1 MAIPVIP
8 LETGVIAANL
18 NHFPPLPQL
27 MSRSSSRSRKPR
39 PRKLWQT
46 IGLLILL
53 GAAYWYQQRF
63 GSDEAEPGSKDAPA
77 KTSQTSPAGSSAVV
91 KKVNGYDRLDDCR
104 LVEHRNN
111 DGDSFMVRHGNR
123 TFELRLYYVDS
134 AEKYLSDRYEN
145 QRRRVGEQ
153 ARDFGG
159 ITIDQTVELG
169 QKAKSH
175 TLGLITGKPF
185 TVYTKWEQV
194 YDGERYYCF
203 LQLPGSEE
211 YLSEELVEH
220 GLARIHTKGEAT
232 PEGVSFYKF
241 RDHLRAVE
249 KEAKAADR
257 GAWGL

>member
-1 MAIPVIP
+1 
-8 LETGVIAANL
+8 
-18 NHFPPLPQL
+18 

-39 PRKLWQT
+39 PRRLWQT
-46 IGLLILL
+46 IGLLILV
-53 GAAYWYQQRF
+53 GAAYWYQQNY
-63 GSDEAEPGSKDAPA
+63 GTGEAVPDSNDAPS
-77 KTSQTSPAGSSAVV
+77 KSSQPPSAGSGATAM
-91 KKVNGYDRLDDCR
+91 KVNGYDRLDDCR

-123 TFELRLYYVDS
+123 EFELRLYYVDS

-145 QRRRVGEQ
+145 QRERVGEQ

-159 ITIDQTVELG
+159 ITIDQTVGLG
-169 QKAKSH
+169 QEAKSH

-194 YDGERYYCF
+194 YDGDRYYGF
-203 LQLPGSEE
+203 LQLPGSGE
-211 YLSEELVEH
+211 YLSEDLVEH
-220 GLARIHTKGEAT
+220 GLARIHTKGEVT
-232 PEGVSFYKF
+232 PDGVSFYKY

-257 GAWGL
+257 GAWGIK